1 MKIYISIPITGRPIE
16 EAKEHAEWLK
26 SSLEAHGHK
35 CITPFEVCPEPDKP
49 YAYYMGKDIEA
60 LLSDDIDAVVFGVG
74 WFKSKGC
81 KLEMQAALIY
91 KKRVVFE
98 ASFRNLDFKTL
109 LPYNLYEHEKEVSN

>member
-35 CITPFEVCPEPDKP
+35 CITPFEVCPESGNT

-74 WFKSKGC
+74 FHKSKGC
-81 KLEMQAALIY
+81 QLELAAAHIY
-91 KKRVVFE
+91 GKTIMEESPLGYLK
-98 ASFRNLDFKTL
+98 FKN
-109 LPYNLYEHEKEVSN
+109 PIHK